1 MQREKEIEA
10 GYGQVNHIVR
20 SKTLQR
26 DNFFLMSIANVMKYV
41 TIVQVL
47 YNNQKIFFI

>member
-1 MQREKEIEA
+1 MQREKEIET
-10 GYGQVNHIVR
+10 GYGQINHIVR

-26 DNFFLMSIANVMKYV
+26 DNFFLISITNVIKYV

>member
-1 MQREKEIEA
+1 MQREEEIEA
-10 GYGQVNHIVR
+10 GYGQINHIVR

-26 DNFFLMSIANVMKYV
+26 DNFFLIFITNVMKYV